1 MSARRSR
8 MLVCCDACHTK
19 PYLVL
24 SSEPPNLPFSIHK
37 TFRTRCALVL
47 IDAVVL
53 LTTDEQNALPRDATS
68 HLCVVRLACVQA
80 ASKQPSCGSHCGIS
94 ASSLLASLG
103 TVHKQLSSSR
113 CMCWKTL
120 HKLIKSYMDLNPGC
134 TMRC

>member
-1 MSARRSR
+1 MSARRSG
-8 MLVCCDACHTK
+8 MLVCCDCHTK
-19 PYLVL
+19 PYHVL
-24 SSEPPNLPFSIHK
+24 SSEPPNLPFFIHK

-47 IDAVVL
+47 IDVVVL
-53 LTTDEQNALPRDATS
+53 LTTDEQYALPRDATS
-68 HLCVVRLACVQA
+68 HLCAVRLACVQA

-113 CMCWKTL
+113 HMCWKTL
-120 HKLIKSYMDLNPGC
+120 HKLIKSSMDLNLGC